1 MACKNCGGNKPLN
14 RGRIVKPNS
23 SITGE
28 FNPHNITQRQA
39 PRKMAERAEN
49 NRNLRRVPDRL
60 KQSPSG
66 VRMRKRVKRK

>member
-14 RGRIVKPNS
+14 RGRIMKPNS

-28 FNPHNITQRQA
+28 FNPHNITERQGS
-39 PRKMAERAEN
+39 RKRMIAEEK
-49 NRNLRRVPDRL
+49 RNLRRVPSRL

-66 VRMRKRVKRK
+66 VRMRKRVTRK